1 MRKAATA
8 FHILMWVMFGFSA
21 LWQVAAV
28 SAILFSQFNNQNF
41 TTYNV
46 VPLVVFIVLMLASLV
61 LFEVMKKR
69 RYIAVI
75 VSFAAAIALFVIA
88 LELKRLIPVTVDSA
102 SVTGTTGLTTWKLIY
117 RHISMSFVPFFMLP
131 TWLFDQSARR
141 QEMEARELQK
151 KEHLDLSGGPL
162 FKDTDTV
169 KAGNASAD
177 KKNRKARG

>member
-8 FHILMWVMFGFSA
+8 FHILMWIMFGFSA

-28 SAILFSQFNNQNF
+28 SAILFSQFHNQNF

-46 VPLVVFIVLMLASLV
+46 VPLIAFIVLMLASLV

-75 VSFAAAIALFVIA
+75 VSFAAAVALFVIA

-102 SVTGTTGLTTWKLIY
+102 SVTGTSGLTTWKLIY
-117 RHISMSFVPFFMLP
+117 RHISMSFVPFLMLP
-131 TWLFDQSARR
+131 AWLFGEAASR
-141 QEMEARELQK
+141 QETEAREHNK

-162 FKDTDTV
+162 FKDTDTA
-169 KAGNASAD
+169 KADGTSAS
-177 KKNRKARG
+177 KKKRKTRG